1 MGATTTTK
9 IPPYRYTSGDDDDDF
24 DDVHDVVDVDVD
36 DEDF

>member
-9 IPPYRYTSGDDDDDF
+9 IPPYRYTSGDDDDF
-24 DDVHDVVDVDVD
+24 DDVNDVVDVDVD

>member
-9 IPPYRYTSGDDDDDF
+9 IHPYRYISGDDDDF
-24 DDVHDVVDVDVD
+24 DDVNDVVDVD